1 MISLR
6 RLREQVVAPAMVLG
20 GLLLVPWIL
29 YLGGALPHTTRARN
43 WSLMWT
49 GVDVAEAVG
58 LVLTGILIW
67 RRSPYRALSAVFTSA
82 LLAADAWIDVTTS
95 APGHARALAIT
106 MAVLA
111 EVPAAI
117 GCLVLSIR
125 AFPASIRV
133 AEPGR
138 YPTPTPTR
146 RTPRPT
152 VPQPFPR
159 PTVTRRTPEPT
170 VTRQACTPTPAWPV
184 PNGAAPFP
192 GRRFTQRRRLAS
204 TASRWATGPFSATTR
219 ARW

>member
-1 MISLR
+1 MISFR

-125 AFPASIRV
+125 AFPRVHPSGGAGTVSHSDPHPTDSQADRPPAVPRADRHPTDSRADRHPASLHADARL
-133 AEPGR
+133 ARSE
-138 YPTPTPTR
+138 
-146 RTPRPT
+146 
-152 VPQPFPR
+152 
-159 PTVTRRTPEPT
+159 
-170 VTRQACTPTPAWPV
+170 
-184 PNGAAPFP
+184 
-192 GRRFTQRRRLAS
+192 RRRAVPRS
-204 TASRWATGPFSATTR
+204 QVHPAEASR
-219 ARW
+219 